1 MDKQQ
6 IWATVLGELELSL
19 SKANFTTWFKNTSVL
34 DYDTKKVTIAV
45 PNTFTKDWLKKK
57 YEANILEALKNVIG
71 GVEKIEYEVKSPMEI
86 KEVKLHTET
95 KQELPEEKPLNY
107 SINPRY
113 TFESFIVGNSNKLA
127 HAACLGVAK
136 SPGKKYNPLFIYGGV
151 GLGKTHLIQGI
162 GNEILQQSPKKKV
175 LYIPSEKFVN
185 DFIASIS
192 SQRTNDFK
200 NKYRNVDVLMIDDI
214 QFLAGK
220 ESTQEEFFHTFNTL
234 YELNKQI
241 VLSSDRPPR
250 ALNTLEER
258 IRSRFEG
265 GMIVDIQAPD
275 LETRIAIL
283 SAKCKSK
290 DIKMPIEV
298 MEFIAQSIQ
307 QNVRELEGALT
318 RVVAYSELNNTSPS
332 IEVAKSSLETVLS
345 RSKNRTIKIQEVLDA
360 VSISFDIRIKDLLS
374 PKRNKEIVLPRQI
387 IMYLLREDLHLS
399 FPQIAKALG
408 GRDHTTIMHGYRK
421 MKNLIKEKDTLRHD
435 IDAVKDKIYTI

>member
-6 IWATVLGELELSL
+6 IWAAVLGELELSL

>member
-6 IWATVLGELELSL
+6 IWAAVLGELELSL

-113 TFESFIVGNSNKLA
+113 TFESFIVGNSNKLV

>member
-34 DYDTKKVTIAV
+34 DYDTKKVTITV

>member
-6 IWATVLGELELSL
+6 IWAAVLGELELSL

-387 IMYLLREDLHLS
+387 IMYLLRENLHLS

>member
-6 IWATVLGELELSL
+6 IWAAVLGELELSL

-192 SQRTNDFK
+192 SQKTNDFK